1 MELSRAM
8 LSDDLQNLRD
18 VDVLAIPV
26 PPSLFAVVTGEEQHL
41 GPIGKDVLD
50 LDHIRF

>member
-1 MELSRAM
+1 M

-18 VDVLAIPV
+18 VDVLAIPI
-26 PPSLFAVVTGEEQHL
+26 PPPLLAIVTCEEQDL
-41 GPIGKDVLD
+41 GPVGEDVLD

>member
-1 MELSRAM
+1 M

-18 VDVLAIPV
+18 VDVLAIPI
-26 PPSLFAVVTGEEQHL
+26 PPSLLAVVTCEEQDL
-41 GPIGKDVLD
+41 RPVGEDVLD